1 MTITEADRLD
11 MLNELRRCHGQR
23 VGDIIVEHLPPVGW
37 GDVATRQDIDRL
49 EDRIDRLERKLFG
62 EIGRLERRVDGEI
75 ARLERK
81 FEGEITRLDQRIDN
95 LVHAM
100 WAMTGF
106 MVTGFIGLFTLIAT
120 KL

>member
-11 MLNELRRCHGQR
+11 MLNELRRCHGKR

-37 GDVATRQDIDRL
+37 GDVATKQDIARL
-49 EDRIDRLERKLFG
+49 EDRI
-62 EIGRLERRVDGEI
+62 GRLEMKIDGEI
-75 ARLERK
+75 ARLEK
-81 FEGEITRLDQRIDN
+81 KLEGEIARLDRRIDN